1 MLSSAAS
8 LTLVYRLPNI
18 KIRLFRHGIHSLFV
32 SHLFNPIKS
41 KRSLFHSQSFKFSSI
56 LLSTFLF
63 AGCSSLGGG
72 SVEKRAAK
80 LSKGIQTAYST
91 PSSTANRVSP
101 LIVQHAQNQGVDPLL
116 VAAVIRQ
123 ESTYRSQAT
132 SPAGAVGLM
141 QVIPRYWQQT
151 CPGDLYN
158 ESSNIQCGTYILSK
172 YNQSSGDW
180 KKALAYYNVGP
191 SGYENNRKMR
201 KQGKRYANRVKQH
214 KKMLKDSL

>member
-18 KIRLFRHGIHSLFV
+18 EIRLFRHGIHSLFV

-101 LIVQHAQNQGVDPLL
+101 LIVQHAQ
-116 VAAVIRQ
+116 IR
-123 ESTYRSQAT
+123 
-132 SPAGAVGLM
+132 V
-141 QVIPRYWQQT
+141 
-151 CPGDLYN
+151 
-158 ESSNIQCGTYILSK
+158 
-172 YNQSSGDW
+172 
-180 KKALAYYNVGP
+180 
-191 SGYENNRKMR
+191 
-201 KQGKRYANRVKQH
+201 
-214 KKMLKDSL
+214 

>member
-1 MLSSAAS
+1 MFFS
-8 LTLVYRLPNI
+8 Y
-18 KIRLFRHGIHSLFV
+18 
-32 SHLFNPIKS
+32 LFNPAQS
-41 KRSLFHSQSFKFSSI
+41 QSSLFHSYSFKFSSI

-72 SVEKRAAK
+72 SIEKRAAK

-91 PSSTANRVSP
+91 PADTANRVSP

-116 VAAVIRQ
+116 IAAVIRQ

-151 CPGDLYN
+151 CPGDLYSEN
-158 ESSNIQCGTYILSK
+158 SNIQCGTYILAK
-172 YNQSSGDW
+172 YTQSSGNW

-201 KQGKRYANRVKQH
+201 KQGKRYAKQVKQH
-214 KKMLKDSL
+214 KKILKNSL